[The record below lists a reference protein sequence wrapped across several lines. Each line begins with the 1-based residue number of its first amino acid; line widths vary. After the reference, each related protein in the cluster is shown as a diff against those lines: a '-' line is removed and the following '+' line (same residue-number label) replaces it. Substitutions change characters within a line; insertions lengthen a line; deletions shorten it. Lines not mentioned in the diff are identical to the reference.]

1 MFDEMLKF
9 LGKIS
14 FAIFFLP
21 VVVSAEF
28 SSSFGRS
35 INNEWIWYTKT
46 KGYDLYYKKGEWSE
60 SRRFRSYQ
68 VKLSGE
74 GDLNGVIEQL
84 ADCEN
89 WRYRP
94 AYKTEDKKWRY
105 VRPNTPQ
112 DKILTGVC
120 AK

>member
-1 MFDEMLKF
+1 MFKF

-14 FAIFFLP
+14 LIIFCFP
-21 VVVSAEF
+21 GIVSAEN
-28 SSSFGRS
+28 SLKFGRS
-35 INNEWIWYTKT
+35 INNRWIWYTNT
-46 KGYDLYYKKGEWSE
+46 KGYDLYYKVGDWSE
-60 SRRFRSYQ
+60 SGKFRSYE

-94 AYKTEDKKWRY
+94 AYETVDKKWRY
-105 VRPNTPQ
+105 VNPNTPQ

-120 AK
+120 TK